1 MSPESWPAHSVPL
14 RSRRSVTVNLANLDA
29 RVVAIVAPNF
39 TTNSLEKESGMPEKK
54 SRKQP
59 TCKTCKKKLVKVP
72 HANNGWGHKKREHWV
87 DNPHKAVPVFE
98 DEAAA

>member
-1 MSPESWPAHSVPL
+1 
-14 RSRRSVTVNLANLDA
+14 
-29 RVVAIVAPNF
+29 
-39 TTNSLEKESGMPEKK
+39 MPEKK